1 MYYYLVGSLKRRLIN
16 ELKESFAQ
24 HPIYEKIVP
33 FIQNKYAFDERPQYG
48 IVVKGS
54 SANKVQLSGD
64 NFLAV
69 VSSHVMLAYIGTT
82 PTYPLEWIREDLNV
96 VRAAGDTFP
105 SRPGIY
111 FMEILKQPENAQDP
125 GLFVI
130 DPQYTVTDEPVLR
143 FISGY
148 EHEAHLQDV
157 PLKNTLRLWLNGNIL
172 LDEGEDYAVDW
183 STGEL
188 TIQKHQPPEAT
199 LTADYRTVGPSTD
212 PVQFFWNTSDVKTIP
227 GVVLAFGKRA
237 RKGDKVAIVVY
248 QDRVDA
254 AFAYGGKFDATF
266 EFDVISRDPNQME
279 EIADLVIM
287 YLWGTRK
294 PVLEYEGIEIMDIS
308 MGGETEETYD
318 ETADEY
324 YYNASISITLR
335 ADWEIHV
342 PLPLTISK
350 VSPTTQTGAPGIVG
364 GLPSALF
371 FATVPTLPG
380 RNNNF
385 ERII

>member
-1 MYYYLVGSLKRRLIN
+1 MYYYLISSLKRRLIN

-33 FIQNKYAFDERPQYG
+33 FIQNKYSFDERPQYG

-64 NFLAV
+64 NFVGV

-82 PTYPLEWIREDLNV
+82 PAYPLEWIREDLNV
-96 VRAAGDTFP
+96 VMSAEDMFP

-111 FMEILKQPENAQDP
+111 FMEILKSPENAQEP
-125 GLFVI
+125 GFFVV
-130 DPQYTVTDEPVLR
+130 DPQFTVTDEPVLQ
-143 FISGY
+143 FVTGY
-148 EHEAHLQDV
+148 EHEAQLQDV

-172 LDEGEDYAVDW
+172 LNLGTDYTIDLT
-183 STGEL
+183 TGALRIE
-188 TIQKHQPPEAT
+188 KAMPPHAT
-199 LTADYRTVGPSTD
+199 LTADYRTVGPSTE
-212 PVQFFWNTSDVKTIP
+212 PVPFFWNTSDVKTIP

-237 RKGDKVAIVVY
+237 RKGDKVAVVVY

-266 EFDVISRDPNQME
+266 EFDVIARDPNQME

-294 PVLEYEGIEIMDIS
+294 PILEYEGIEIMDIS

-324 YYNASISITLR
+324 FYNASISITLR

-350 VSPTTQTGAPGIVG
+350 VTPMTQTGAPGIVG
-364 GLPSALF
+364 GLPNSLF

-380 RNNNF
+380 RNSNF